1 MLTAAILLVHLVA
14 FAAYL
19 GAGFGQLQM
28 MKLSA
33 RPGTAPATRD
43 AYERIAASVITKI
56 ELPAIFAAMASG
68 VVFVTQSPALMKQG
82 WLHGKL
88 LCVLL
93 LAVLSHV
100 EMFNAREIV
109 RERAASAA
117 GEAGADEEIA
127 KLKARHAVLGGI
139 GSLLVVVLLIM
150 VTFVRL
156 K

>member
-28 MKLSA
+28 IKLSA

-43 AYERIAASVITKI
+43 AYERLAASVITKI
-56 ELPAIFAAMASG
+56 ELPAIFAAIGSG

-88 LCVLL
+88 LCVVL

-109 RERAASAA
+109 RERAS

-139 GSLLVVVLLIM
+139 GSLLVVVLLVM

>member
-1 MLTAAILLVHLVA
+1 MLTAALLLVHLVA

-28 MKLSA
+28 MKLST

-43 AYERIAASVITKI
+43 AYERIAAAVITKI
-56 ELPAIFAAMASG
+56 EVPAIFASIASG
-68 VVFVTQSPALMKQG
+68 IVFVTQSPGLMKQG

-88 LCVLL
+88 LCVVL

-109 RERAASAA
+109 RERAA
-117 GEAGADEEIA
+117 GEADADQEIA
-127 KLKARHAVLGGI
+127 KLKARHSVLGGI
-139 GSLLVVVLLIM
+139 GAALVVVLLVM

-156 K
+156 G

>member
-1 MLTAAILLVHLVA
+1 MLTAALLLIHLVA

-28 MKLSA
+28 IKLSA

-43 AYERIAASVITKI
+43 AFERIAASVITKI
-56 ELPAIFAAMASG
+56 EVPAIFTSIASG
-68 VVFVTQSPALMKQG
+68 VVFITQSPALMKQG

-93 LAVLSHV
+93 LAVLSHL
-100 EMFNAREIV
+100 EMFNARKIV
-109 RERAASAA
+109 RAR
-117 GEAGADEEIA
+117 EAGGATAEEEIA
-127 KLKARHAVLGGI
+127 KRKARHAVLGGI
-139 GSLLVVVLLIM
+139 GSLLVVVLLVL